1 MFVFFS
7 LNSYFYLFV
16 YIYTVKQ
23 YIRELLDN
31 LLTALV
37 LSCSC
42 LGLLYKKAA
51 GRKQRTQALGFYL
64 ERLWILPDDHLLTIT
79 DHRATSSGERYVDIE
94 HY

>member
-1 MFVFFS
+1 MCFS

-16 YIYTVKQ
+16 YIYTVRQ
-23 YIRELLDN
+23 NIRELLDN
-31 LLTALV
+31 ILTALV

-42 LGLLYKKAA
+42 LGLLNKKAY

-64 ERLWILPDDHLLTIT
+64 ERLWILPDDHLLAIT
-79 DHRATSSGERYVDIE
+79 DHRATSTGERYVNIE